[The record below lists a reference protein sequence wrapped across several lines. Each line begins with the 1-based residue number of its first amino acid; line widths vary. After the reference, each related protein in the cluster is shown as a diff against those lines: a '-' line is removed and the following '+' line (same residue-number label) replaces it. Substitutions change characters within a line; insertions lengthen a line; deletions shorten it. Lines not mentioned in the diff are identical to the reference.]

1 MNTTSALNYYRMRKR
16 FCFIFN
22 LIVILNMDTYT
33 IIEDVFGDE
42 DGGGRNQLTA
52 ARGFVGQSHVPDD
65 MRPPGRGGRVG
76 KVSERPDFPDL
87 DPRMNRGG
95 PRPQMPMRMQNDTNM
110 SPMVNAL
117 VSSGPTMYPGVDA
130 LACRDVFT
138 HVENCPLCKSY
149 FRHDAKFY
157 WLIIGILIVIILLI
171 TRNGK

>member
-1 MNTTSALNYYRMRKR
+1 
-16 FCFIFN
+16 
-22 LIVILNMDTYT
+22 MDTYT
-33 IIEDVFGDE
+33 VIEDVFGDE
-42 DGGGRNQLTA
+42 NGQNQLTA

-65 MRPPGRGGRVG
+65 MRPPGRGGRIG
-76 KVSERPDFPDL
+76 KVSDRPDFPEL
-87 DPRMNRGG
+87 DPRMA
-95 PRPQMPMRMQNDTNM
+95 RPQFHPQMRNQNENM
-110 SPMVNAL
+110 SPMVSAL
-117 VSSGPTMYPGVDA
+117 VSSGPSVYPGVDS